1 MDLER
6 TWILL
11 KFIKR
16 LEKIQNDYNTS
27 PDFYKY
33 FYSALKEET
42 NYLENDKN
50 KAFVNDVCNYF
61 SSGTNYTFALKKQL
75 SNLLSDK
82 NNTEICDF
90 CNKLLKFT

>member
-6 TWILL
+6 TFILL
-11 KFIKR
+11 NVIKR
-16 LEKIQNDYNTS
+16 LEKIQSDYNTS

-42 NYLENDKN
+42 NYLKNDNN

-61 SSGTNYTFALKKQL
+61 ISETTYSWTIRKQL
-75 SNLLSDK
+75 SKLLIDK
-82 NNTEICDF
+82 DNTEIIDF